1 MFTQLAKREN
11 LSKKI
16 ASDIEN
22 AIHSR
27 ELKVGSRLPSELDL
41 SQQFNVS
48 RATIREALHTLG
60 AKGIISIQKGKGI
73 FVEGISSK
81 HVSIPMQSYLRFQMG
96 EQTII
101 DLIETRLLIEPA
113 IAESA
118 ALNRTEDDILV
129 LQNDLQALA
138 KLEGTPEELADL
150 DMHFHLHISQATHN
164 SLIALIIK
172 PIFDLLPILKV
183 DVIRT
188 VPGAINSALVW
199 HQQIF
204 EAIKSSDAESAKNKM
219 KEHLLVAKEHAQS
232 LPKQA
237 IS

>member
-16 ASDIEN
+16 ASDIEE

-27 ELKVGSRLPSELDL
+27 ELKVGAKLPSELDL

-48 RATIREALHTLG
+48 RATIREALHALD
-60 AKGIISIQKGKGI
+60 ARGIISIHKGKGI
-73 FVEGISSK
+73 FVEGISSQ

-96 EQTII
+96 DQTII

-118 ALNRTEDDILV
+118 ALNRTDEDLV
-129 LQNDLQALA
+129 LLKLDLDALA
-138 KLEGTPEELADL
+138 KLEGTPEELAML
-150 DMHFHLHISQATHN
+150 DMQFHLHISQATHN

-172 PIFDLLPILKV
+172 PIYDLLPLLKV
-183 DVIRT
+183 DVIRS

-199 HQQIF
+199 HQEIF
-204 EAIKSSDAESAKNKM
+204 EAIQNADPDSAKNKM
-219 KEHLLVAKEHAQS
+219 KEHLLVAKVHAQS
-232 LPKQA
+232 LPKKN
-237 IS
+237 